1 MKKNNLIIICL
12 FLIVSVMFSGCTKLN
27 TIQVKLGLKNND
39 FDYMKNGKVNE
50 IVIQNKRDSGY
61 KFIVTNAT
69 AISEIYDILSSAKIA
84 DTKSSLNPDYT
95 IYIYENDNSVKKFNY
110 VVGIDKKD
118 GGNFYSNS
126 KNYIITN
133 RLDTQILSQ
142 FNDERTPKDFNKI
155 YYTLISECI
164 DKYRA
169 SGNNKAI
176 GIDINDDVTVQKYIF
191 SSELDDF
198 EKSLPS
204 NVTVLNNPNDPC
216 DVKETVTTEGFKRG
230 AFKYGGQSY
239 TDSYIYKAIVD
250 FYDNNTK
257 SDKKYYVVGI
267 NQNDYW
273 NISISETKS
282 SDF

>member
-126 KNYIITN
+126 KNYITTN

-250 FYDNNTK
+250 FYDNSTK

-273 NISISETKS
+273 NISVSETKS

>member
-1 MKKNNLIIICL
+1 MKKNNLIFICL
-12 FLIVSVMFSGCTKLN
+12 FLIVSVMFSGCTKLS

-39 FDYMKNGKVNE
+39 FNYMKNGKVNE

-61 KFIVTNAT
+61 KFIVTNTT
-69 AISEIYDILSSAKIA
+69 AISEIYDILSSAKTA
-84 DTKSSLNPDYT
+84 STKSSLDPDYT
-95 IYIYENDNSVKKFNY
+95 IYIYGNDNSVKKFNY

-118 GGNFYSNS
+118 GGNFYSKN
-126 KNYIITN
+126 KNYIIAN

-164 DKYRA
+164 DKYRT
-169 SGNNKAI
+169 SGSSKSI

-204 NVTVLNNPNDPC
+204 NVTVLKNTNDSC
-216 DVKETVTTEGFKRG
+216 DIKETVTTDGFKRG
-230 AFKYGGQSY
+230 SFKYGGQSY

-250 FYDNNTK
+250 FYDNSTK

-267 NQNDYW
+267 NENDYW
-273 NISISETKS
+273 NINISETKS